1 MPVCSAGARLSRAQL
16 LTFPHNAAPALA
28 GLLGT
33 HRSHYRHCLVM
44 TEGVFSMDGDLAP
57 LPEMSAAAR
66 AHDAWLLTDDAHGL
80 GVTGGGRG
88 SSFAFGEP
96 LDIPLQMGTLSKAVG
111 AYGGYLCASGPVIDL
126 LRNRARSSSIPR
138 GCRPAT
144 VAAAIRSLDIIA
156 SDPSLCERPLEHA
169 RLFTRVLGL
178 QEAQSPIVPVIL
190 HEERSCPG
198 GIRRAARGGVPGDR
212 HPSALGARGHVAPAL
227 HVHSRAPPGGHSP
240 ARSARAADPRRAHA

>member
-1 MPVCSAGARLSRAQL
+1 
-16 LTFPHNAAPALA
+16 
-28 GLLGT
+28 
-33 HRSHYRHCLVM
+33 
-44 TEGVFSMDGDLAP
+44 MDGDLAP

-126 LRNRARSSSIPR
+126 LRNRARSFVYSTGLPP
-138 GCRPAT
+138 GT

-169 RLFTRVLGL
+169 RLFTRALGL

-190 HEERSCPG
+190 HEERRALAASAALQEAG
-198 GIRRAARGGVPGDR
+198 FLVTAIRPPSVPEGTSRLRFTFTPAHRPEDIHRLAALVRP
-212 HPSALGARGHVAPAL
+212 LL
-227 HVHSRAPPGGHSP
+227 
-240 ARSARAADPRRAHA
+240 ARAHV